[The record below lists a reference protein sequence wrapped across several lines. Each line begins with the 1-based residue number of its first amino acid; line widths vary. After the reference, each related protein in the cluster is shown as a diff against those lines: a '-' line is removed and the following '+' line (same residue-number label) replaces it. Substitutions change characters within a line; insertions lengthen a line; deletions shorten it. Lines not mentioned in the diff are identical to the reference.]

1 MAASNA
7 LAFFGGVTRLS
18 GSAVGLKAGVEQFAG
33 EPVNISAIYS
43 SFRWA
48 WLDRIHFDVFQ
59 HSWSV
64 EIENESKALYR
75 LVSWKF
81 ESNADRITDIRQR
94 LRPVYHDCVHGMRDV
109 NTEFCLFNTA
119 SAALSISEV
128 LKLVAAHEDA
138 RGSSYDRI
146 LLSRPDLVFTQQPP
160 LFTDTHYPRHEVA
173 VEYLGIKSL
182 RGFPDTIF
190 VLPTSSAARRMSRIF
205 YYLQPNVTYRWGWV
219 ATFISAEV
227 TPNVWP
233 VERLRGV
240 DISRRLCSRTL
251 ASQTPTG
258 RTDHDQVTA
267 DLFSIIQSWGFSCD
281 YLRRFPRFND
291 PYASRCCTMC
301 KACPKLTN
309 ASNTMHG
316 LNTVRQAKQWA

>member
-205 YYLQPNVTYRWGWV
+205 YYLQPNVTYRWGCAYALRWLSMRS
-219 ATFISAEV
+219 IH
-227 TPNVWP
+227 PP
-233 VERLRGV
+233 VCV
-240 DISRRLCSRTL
+240 C
-251 ASQTPTG
+251 
-258 RTDHDQVTA
+258 
-267 DLFSIIQSWGFSCD
+267 LF
-281 YLRRFPRFND
+281 
-291 PYASRCCTMC
+291 A
-301 KACPKLTN
+301 
-309 ASNTMHG
+309 
-316 LNTVRQAKQWA
+316 